1 MEGEQPFARC
11 ALLVGIILGRVYHG
25 QAGFASRGRAS
36 EQRHRLFDS
45 KHPSRLCDPCTRA
58 RPGVVQ
64 PPATRWTTPA
74 CHVHPRAD
82 RTAWWCRPRGV
93 QWPGASVG
101 IPVRPPSSRHTRSHH
116 PTPHAINVPRCHEA
130 WVGRI
135 DWWGGGTARR
145 VTTPAR
151 RRWSTRRCG
160 VENPNPNCGT
170 GSRGRA
176 STIKHSYGSGIR
188 PSMRPEASP
197 RRSDLST
204 TFRCVP

>member
-1 MEGEQPFARC
+1 MRGVRCLLASSSVASTTAKLALQAVARRLSKDIRT
-11 ALLVGIILGRVYHG
+11 LLT
-25 QAGFASRGRAS
+25 QST
-36 EQRHRLFDS
+36 RH
-45 KHPSRLCDPCTRA
+45 DPCTRA